1 MINNVTIGEFIKSKR
16 KDKGYTL
23 EQVGN
28 YVGVSKATVSRWES
42 NEIGNM
48 RTDKVKSLCECL
60 EITTKEFLERS
71 TINDDSVELEQITPR
86 EFQYEVK
93 ELLDKTINLT
103 AQEKELLNNYLEL
116 VCSNKDDK

>member
-1 MINNVTIGEFIKSKR
+1 MPDKVTIGAFIKNKR
-16 KDKGYTL
+16 KEKGYTL

-48 RTDKVKSLCECL
+48 RTDKVKTLCECL
-60 EITTKEFLERS
+60 GITTNEFLERS
-71 TINDDSVELEQITPR
+71 IFEKDEHAEQITAK

-93 ELLDKTINLT
+93 ELLTKTTISD
-103 AQEKELLNNYLEL
+103 QEKALIEQTLE
-116 VCSNKDDK
+116 VICSNKE

>member
-1 MINNVTIGEFIKSKR
+1 MPNEITIGMFIKKKR
-16 KDKGYTL
+16 KEKGYTL

-60 EITTKEFLERS
+60 DITTKEFLERS
-71 TINDDSVELEQITPR
+71 TINKDIKETKQITRKEFAIEVLSLLSKLADITDQERAFLEHSVELIKSR
-86 EFQYEVK
+86 KV
-93 ELLDKTINLT
+93 
-103 AQEKELLNNYLEL
+103 
-116 VCSNKDDK
+116 

>member
-1 MINNVTIGEFIKSKR
+1 MLNKITIGAFIKSKR
-16 KDKGYTL
+16 KEKGYTL

-48 RTDKVKSLCECL
+48 RTDKVEALCEFL

-71 TINDDSVELEQITPR
+71 SSINKVKETKQITPR
-86 EFQYEVK
+86 QLHFEVK
-93 ELLDKTINLT
+93 ELVDKTINISD
-103 AQEKELLNNYLEL
+103 QEKTLLLQTIDF
-116 VCSNKDDK
+116 VCSSKE